1 MCSFFGT
8 ELKFW
13 KVKTIKLMKCKFTD
27 EMLEKL
33 FHSIYIYIYINF
45 ELIIGLGGFND
56 SI

>member
-1 MCSFFGT
+1 
-8 ELKFW
+8 
-13 KVKTIKLMKCKFTD
+13 MKCKFTD

-33 FHSIYIYIYINF
+33 FHSIYIYINF